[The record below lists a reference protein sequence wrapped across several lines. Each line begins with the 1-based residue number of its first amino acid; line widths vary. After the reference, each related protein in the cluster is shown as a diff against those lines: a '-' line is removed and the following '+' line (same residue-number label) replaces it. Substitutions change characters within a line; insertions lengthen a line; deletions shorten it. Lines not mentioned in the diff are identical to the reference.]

1 MIHSSE
7 SHSKEMQTHSCQ
19 SLSTSTFQL
28 CYPHRCHSSKTHF
41 PKPNTLLVGSSRV
54 VPRKNYLLFSS
65 LRAAA
70 DNGDS
75 EVELLGKPALAHP
88 PSVEENEEEEEED
101 GEKDTADNEPN
112 KTQDMEDALA
122 PFLKFFKS
130 RDAAEIDGIDEDG
143 DLGMFVDSPKV
154 DETVKAESSD
164 KNAVAVEYYDPK
176 PGDFVVGVVVSG
188 NENKLDVNVGADY
201 LGTMLTK
208 EMMPLNSGEIESSL
222 FDLEKD
228 AEQLM
233 VNGKLGIVKDD
244 EGFKGEWMQESPIVA
259 IGTVIFAEV
268 LGRTLSGRPLLS
280 ARRMFRRVAWH
291 RVRQVITIINS
302 TLLSTSSLFSSS
314 LVIAKF

>member
-1 MIHSSE
+1 
-7 SHSKEMQTHSCQ
+7 MQTHSCQ

-28 CYPHRCHSSKTHF
+28 CYPHRHRSSSKTYF
-41 PKPNTLLVGSSRV
+41 SKPNTLLVGSSRFV
-54 VPRKNYLLFSS
+54 LRKNHLLFDS
-65 LRAAA
+65 LHASAA

-75 EVELLGKPALAHP
+75 EVELLGKPALVHS
-88 PSVEENEEEEEED
+88 PSVEEEDEED
-101 GEKDTADNEPN
+101 GEKDISDNETN
-112 KTQDMEDALA
+112 KLQEMEDALA

-130 RDAAEIDGIDEDG
+130 SESAEIDGIDEDG
-143 DLGMFVDSPKV
+143 DLGMFLDSPKV
-154 DETVKAESSD
+154 DEIVKSESSK
-164 KNAVAVEYYDPK
+164 KNTVAVEYYDPK

-188 NENKLDVNVGADY
+188 NDNKLDVNVGADY

-208 EMMPLNSGEIESSL
+208 EMMPLNSDCEIESSL

-233 VNGKLGIVKDD
+233 VNGKLGLVKDD
-244 EGFKGEWMQESPIVA
+244 EGFKGEWMQESPIVG

-291 RVRQVITIINS
+291 RVRQVVIIIMN
-302 TLLSTSSLFSSS
+302 
-314 LVIAKF
+314 